1 MPVTVHESLSREFLF
16 YALAFLILLF
26 ALFKVFYTRY
36 FNTIF
41 RVFFNTSLRQ
51 TQLTDILLQARLPSL
66 IFNIFFVLSTGIYVW
81 FVQQFYR
88 DNKSGN
94 TISMISICIGAV
106 ALIYICKYFGLK
118 LIGWL
123 TGMQEAADSYIFII
137 FLINKIAGIVLIP
150 FIILLGFAKQGWM
163 EPLVYSSFFVVGILF
178 LLRYLRSY
186 SLLRHK
192 ITISRFHFLLYVAAL
207 EILPLIIIFRIA
219 RESL

>member
-26 ALFKVFYTRY
+26 GLFKVFYTRY

-66 IFNIFFVLSTGIYVW
+66 IFNIFFILSTGIYVW

-88 DNKSGN
+88 NTETGN
-94 TISMISICIGAV
+94 TLSMISICIASVG
-106 ALIYICKYFGLK
+106 LIYVCKYFGLK

-123 TGMQEAADSYIFII
+123 SGMQEAADSYIFII

-150 FIILLGFAKQGWM
+150 FIILMAFAKRNWM
-163 EPLVYSSFFVVGILF
+163 DPLVVSSFFVIGLLF

-192 ITISRFHFLLYVAAL
+192 ITITRFHFLLYVAAL
-207 EILPLIIIFRIA
+207 EILPLVIIFRIA